1 MRILHTS
8 DWHLGQRFLQND
20 RTEEQRLALDAL
32 LRLIDEE
39 HVEILLIAGDV
50 FDLGNPPFG
59 ARRLYYQF
67 LTRLQGTSC
76 RHAVIIAGNH
86 DAPGMLEAPKEL
98 LKSLNIHVVGAAPD
112 NKEELV
118 LPLRHPDGTLE
129 AVVAAVPFLRDRDL
143 KYSQAGESGS
153 ERIER
158 LKEALTGY
166 FQEMGTLAA
175 PFAGA
180 GVPVIAMG
188 HLYAA
193 GAEASEKQDNIYIGD
208 VENIRA
214 DAFPAEFSYVALGH
228 IHRPQA
234 VGGIHRVRYSGSLIP
249 LSFSETKDEKGVYL
263 LNYSGAALESIRFI
277 PIPIQRRLKTIDGT
291 LDEVRQK
298 LTRFAAQPREGLQ
311 PWVEVLVRSD
321 AILPGLDAD
330 LQEFCAGMD
339 LDLMKI
345 RVDYGILH
353 SLSAKMEEEELASLE
368 PLEVFRRRCMVA
380 GKAPEDLSELE
391 SAFRELQSWM
401 TEHDDETSE

>member
-32 LRLIDEE
+32 LQLIAEE
-39 HVEILLIAGDV
+39 NVEILLIAGDI

-112 NKEELV
+112 NKEEIML
-118 LPLRHPDGTLE
+118 LLYHPDGRLE
-129 AVVAAVPFLRDRDL
+129 AIVAAVPFLRDRDL
-143 KYSQAGESGS
+143 KFSQAGESGS

-166 FQEMGTLAA
+166 FQEMGALSA
-175 PFAGA
+175 PFAGS

-193 GAEASEKQDNIYIGD
+193 GAEASDKQDNIYIGD

-234 VGGIHRVRYSGSLIP
+234 VGGIPRVRYSGSLIP

-263 LNYSGAALESIRFI
+263 LDYSGSSLESIRFI
-277 PIPIQRRLKTIDGT
+277 PIPLQRRLKTIEGT
-291 LDEVRQK
+291 LEEVRQK

-321 AILPGLDAD
+321 AILPGLDAL
-330 LQEFCAGMD
+330 LQEYCTGMD
-339 LDLMKI
+339 LDLLKI
-345 RVDYGILH
+345 RVEYGSH
-353 SLSAKMEEEELASLE
+353 QSLYAKTEEEELASLE

-380 GKAPEDLSELE
+380 GNAPENLQELE
-391 SAFRELQSWM
+391 QTFRELQAWM
-401 TEHDDETSE
+401 AEYEDEMEE

>member
-39 HVEILLIAGDV
+39 RVEILLIAGDI
-50 FDLGNPPFG
+50 FDIGNPPFG

-67 LTRLQGTSC
+67 LTRLQATSC

-112 NKEELV
+112 DKQELV

-143 KYSQAGESGS
+143 KFSQAGESGS

-166 FQEMGTLAA
+166 FQGMGALVA
-175 PFAGA
+175 PFTGA
-180 GVPVIAMG
+180 GVPVMAMG

-214 DAFPAEFSYVALGH
+214 DAFPAEFSYIALGH

-234 VGGIHRVRYSGSLIP
+234 VGGIHHVRYSGSLIP

-263 LNYSGAALESIRFI
+263 LDYSGPVLESVRFI
-277 PIPIQRRLKTIDGT
+277 PIPIQRRLKTIEGT
-291 LDEVRQK
+291 LEEVRQK

-321 AILPGLDAD
+321 AILPGLDAE

-345 RVDYGILH
+345 RVDYGVLH
-353 SLSAKMEEEELASLE
+353 ALSAKTEEEELASLE

-380 GKAPEDLSELE
+380 GKAPDDLPELE
-391 SAFRELQSWM
+391 SSFKELQAWM
-401 TEHDDETSE
+401 TEHEDEIKE